1 MGSRRRLQPAAGAA
15 GAFLCL
21 GAGVAVIALGDADS
35 ETKRRVSTRASKLRG
50 EVLLTALSQRLHP
63 ARLTEDG
70 AGVTSV
76 PQAAAPTE
84 TSIHRFHVVT
94 GPDAHLT
101 STARERWSHTLVGRG
116 SSGVPGAHS
125 TWDSERAAAYDDN
138 TGSAGTLSPWPA
150 VRLGVPYDCA
160 LGTGQFSS
168 LVDQQLVWPQHASP
182 VDHGGRSGGESSSVR
197 TATAAPQRGVEVE
210 RQHERQQSPY
220 STTAWD
226 TAGGEVERDK
236 EHDWLPATPPPTAAR
251 MTPNP
256 VVEVSTWDSV
266 VLWATRAVLD
276 GEQLDTVAL
285 SALEQALAS
294 GPCTTSGESR
304 PSPADASSTRG
315 DDNDDNSPQ
324 DAQSTASDVFP
335 SNTAASTANGRRSFL
350 LDIGWPPSQELGEG
364 KKATVVVERAAAVEG
379 GRTGGSEPGALL
391 CVDLA
396 RWGWKLASRALGTVM
411 ISSSNPWVLA
421 DLQQALQQAIPE
433 RDGLSEEDSEKSCDR
448 QDSSGEVVVVRVA
461 LPSATQRE
469 Q

>member
-35 ETKRRVSTRASKLRG
+35 ETKRRISTRASKLRG
-50 EVLLTALSQRLHP
+50 KVLLKALSQRLHP
-63 ARLTEDG
+63 TRLTEDG
-70 AGVTSV
+70 AGATSV
-76 PQAAAPTE
+76 PQAATPSE
-84 TSIHRFHVVT
+84 TSIHRFYVVT

-116 SSGVPGAHS
+116 SIFVLGAHS
-125 TWDSERAAAYDDN
+125 MLHSERAATAADN
-138 TGSAGTLSPWPA
+138 TGSASTLSPWPA

-160 LGTGQFSS
+160 LGTGLFSS

-182 VDHGGRSGGESSSVR
+182 VDHGGRRGGEPSSVR
-197 TATAAPQRGVEVE
+197 TATAVPQRGVEVE
-210 RQHERQQSPY
+210 RRREQQQSPY
-220 STTAWD
+220 SSTAWD

-251 MTPNP
+251 VTPNP
-256 VVEVSTWDSV
+256 VVVSTWDSV
-266 VLWATRAVLD
+266 VLWATQAVLD
-276 GEQLDTVAL
+276 GEHLDTVAL

-294 GPCTTSGESR
+294 GPCTTSGATR
-304 PSPADASSTRG
+304 PSPADASSTRS
-315 DDNDDNSPQ
+315 DDNNDNSPQ
-324 DAQSTASDVFP
+324 DAQSTASDVSP

-350 LDIGWPPSQELGEG
+350 LDIGWPPPQELGEG
-364 KKATVVVERAAAVEG
+364 KKATVVAERAAAVEG
-379 GRTGGSEPGALL
+379 GRTDRSEPEALL

-396 RWGWKLASRALGTVM
+396 RWGWKLASRGLGTVL

-421 DLQQALQQAIPE
+421 DLQQALQQALPE
-433 RDGLSEEDSEKSCDR
+433 RDGLSGEDSEKSGDR

-461 LPSATQRE
+461 LPSAAQRE